1 MVNFANT
8 YAKIGAGLLFS
19 IALTACSGEKSD
31 TSAATDNKGSEGTL
45 VIATEA
51 NYMPFNGTTAD
62 GKIIGFDVDVINAV
76 CEEMQTKCE
85 VVAQDWDGLLPGL
98 LTKKYDAV
106 IAGMSITPERLEQVD
121 FSDPYFA
128 NTIVWLAKNDGSFD
142 PKDIKNMVL
151 GGQRG
156 TTGALYIGK
165 NYDGKDGNRVQL
177 YDTYENAYLDMKAG
191 RNQAVMAEKASAAY
205 WLKQNPQGFGLI
217 GDEIDNGDNLGIAV
231 RKGDTLKDKINKA
244 LGALKTN
251 GKLEQIKQQH
261 FSANAQAQAPEQD
274 STATKTDEKPQ
285 EAAK

>member
-1 MVNFANT
+1 MVNFSHP

-19 IALTACSGEKSD
+19 TALIACSGQKSD
-31 TSAATDNKGSEGTL
+31 TSAADADKNDQNTL

-76 CEEMQTKCE
+76 CEEMKTKCQ

-165 NYDGKDGNRVQL
+165 TYDGKDGNRVQL

-231 RKGDTLKDKINKA
+231 RKGDALKDKINKA
-244 LGALKTN
+244 LSTLKAN
-251 GKLEQIKQQH
+251 GKLDQIKQQH
-261 FSANAQAQAPEQD
+261 FEAAATDKAQPV
-274 STATKTDEKPQ
+274 ATEEAKAQ